1 VEVDVEVE
9 VGFWRE
15 VLEEL
20 GGRSCWKSMGGRR
33 CWRRYRDLYNG
44 GGEGG
49 VGGSVIPVIV

>member
-1 VEVDVEVE
+1 MEVE

-49 VGGSVIPVIV
+49 VGGSGIPVIV